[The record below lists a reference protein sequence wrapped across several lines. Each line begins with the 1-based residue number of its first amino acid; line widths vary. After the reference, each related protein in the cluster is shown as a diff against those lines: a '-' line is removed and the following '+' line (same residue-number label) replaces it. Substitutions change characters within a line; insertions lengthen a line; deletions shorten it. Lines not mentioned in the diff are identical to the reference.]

1 MNKGKKRPHSL
12 RLWSGPRRPPAQHH
26 WLHSPMPS
34 EPEELF
40 LFWLQLFEDF
50 EVKLHDLHGGPRT
63 NILIHPWCILMWC
76 MWVLGVGYRKHGLA
90 STVNSLS
97 LQSNATFFVCACPY
111 VHLCTST
118 LCTVCMCEIVWVSLC
133 LYVSVSVSLCLYV
146 YICLCAGAHTY
157 NAVRLHSF
165 KII

>member
-1 MNKGKKRPHSL
+1 MEAHEQSWTKERNGFSL

-40 LFWLQLFEDF
+40 PVWLQLFEDF
-50 EVKLHDLHGGPRT
+50 EVKLHGGPWT

-97 LQSNATFFVCACPY
+97 LQSNATFFVCVCPY

-118 LCTVCMCEIVWVSLC
+118 LCTVCMRECLC
-133 LYVSVSVSLCLYV
+133 ASMSLCLYV
-146 YICLCAGAHTY
+146 YICLCTGAHTY